1 MTVERLTRSI
11 EPSPDQRP
19 ARVRLE
25 WGLTG
30 ALQLL
35 GPDGSASLV
44 VVVDVLSFS
53 TAVTVA
59 CEQGVASTPTRT
71 ATPPVPTRS
80 PDGSAPSWHGRAG
93 TTGSA
98 SRRPRCDG

>member
-1 MTVERLTRSI
+1 MSTF
-11 EPSPDQRP
+11 PDQRP

-44 VVVDVLSFS
+44 VVVDVLSF
-53 TAVTVA
+53 
-59 CEQGVASTPTRT
+59 
-71 ATPPVPTRS
+71 PPR
-80 PDGSAPSWHGRAG
+80 
-93 TTGSA
+93 
-98 SRRPRCDG
+98 